1 MASAQLDP
9 YSRLP
14 FLKQVS
20 PHYMFNCPQDRLHTS
35 QSEKLRFSSA
45 NPFTPTYVASNLS
58 LSSDPMGMYNT
69 RVKGRQILLE
79 NPARES
85 RAKKEL
91 EAKRAAKKKEKERKK
106 LGVIGKKEAK
116 EKGVWRFDENQ
127 AK

>member
-1 MASAQLDP
+1 MTRILGFHSS
-9 YSRLP
+9 SRLAHITYSTV
-14 FLKQVS
+14 LKVDNI
-20 PHYMFNCPQDRLHTS
+20 P

-91 EAKRAAKKKEKERKK
+91 EAKRAAKKKEKERKN
-106 LGVIGKKEAK
+106 LGIIGKKEAK
-116 EKGVWRFDENQ
+116 EKGVWKFDESQ